1 MKGHGGQIRALQ
13 KYKKCKNTKGQQKN
27 YFEESGFSG
36 KIAVLCCKAGIGVAW
51 LCGRDKMKT
60 ST

>member
-13 KYKKCKNTKGQQKN
+13 KYK
-27 YFEESGFSG
+27 FEESGFSG

-51 LCGRDKMKT
+51 LCG
-60 ST
+60 

>member
-13 KYKKCKNTKGQQKN
+13 KYK
-27 YFEESGFSG
+27 FEESGFSG